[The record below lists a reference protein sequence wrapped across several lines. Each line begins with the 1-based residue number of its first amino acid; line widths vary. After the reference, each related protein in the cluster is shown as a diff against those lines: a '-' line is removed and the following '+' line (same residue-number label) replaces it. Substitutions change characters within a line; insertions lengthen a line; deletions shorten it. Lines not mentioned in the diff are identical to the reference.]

1 MQLATTQ
8 PHLRHRLT
16 AYSLMTETR
25 RAPGRCTRGRH
36 DVTWARSPAQAQR
49 TQTKPHKRAKQRGS
63 SSFRSHHTSELSSPA
78 TPNTRSHAPVSTPPP
93 PTMFAARAAARQ
105 TPRMALARA
114 PARAGRR
121 NYSSESPK
129 QFAGAEDNEFNR
141 ERARIA
147 EHGGESGEF
156 WRKLS
161 L

>member
-1 MQLATTQ
+1 MF
-8 PHLRHRLT
+8 
-16 AYSLMTETR
+16 
-25 RAPGRCTRGRH
+25 
-36 DVTWARSPAQAQR
+36 VQR
-49 TQTKPHKRAKQRGS
+49 V
-63 SSFRSHHTSELSSPA
+63 L
-78 TPNTRSHAPVSTPPP
+78 
-93 PTMFAARAAARQ
+93 ARQ

>member
-1 MQLATTQ
+1 
-8 PHLRHRLT
+8 
-16 AYSLMTETR
+16 MTETR
-25 RAPGRCTRGRH
+25 RATGLCTQSSH
-36 DVTWARSPAQAQR
+36 DVTWRPAADKR
-49 TQTKPHKRAKQRGS
+49 KRHKRAKKCGS
-63 SSFRSHHTSELSSPA
+63 SSFRSHHTSELSSHA
-78 TPNTRSHAPVSTPPP
+78 TAQHRFHAPISTPPP
-93 PTMFAARAAARQ
+93 PTMFAARTAARQ
-105 TPRMALARA
+105 APRMALGRA

-141 ERARIA
+141 ERARIQ

>member
-1 MQLATTQ
+1 
-8 PHLRHRLT
+8 
-16 AYSLMTETR
+16 
-25 RAPGRCTRGRH
+25 
-36 DVTWARSPAQAQR
+36 
-49 TQTKPHKRAKQRGS
+49 
-63 SSFRSHHTSELSSPA
+63 
-78 TPNTRSHAPVSTPPP
+78 
-93 PTMFAARAAARQ
+93 MFAARTAFRAAPRQ
-105 TPRMALARA
+105 ALARA

-141 ERARIA
+141 ERARIQ